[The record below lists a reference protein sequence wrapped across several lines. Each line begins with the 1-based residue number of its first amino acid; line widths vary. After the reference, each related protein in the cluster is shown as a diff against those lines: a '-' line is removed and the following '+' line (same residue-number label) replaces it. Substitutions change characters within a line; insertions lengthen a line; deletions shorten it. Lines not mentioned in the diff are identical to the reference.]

1 MQSVILDRET
11 EFSQEMGDLLYL
23 SACAVN
29 QTVPDEG
36 RASHM
41 DLGAVYRLASFHS
54 VVPLVS
60 FALEQVTALPQVYD
74 QAKKKAIR
82 KLALFD
88 IERSK
93 ILSALVKENIWYL
106 LLKGIVIKDYYPKFG
121 MREMVDN
128 DILCDPD
135 RMQDVKDIMEG
146 LGFHCDLFGVDN
158 QDVYSKDVLC
168 FEIHSSLFQDDKY
181 SQFSEYYQD
190 VKTRLICD
198 KDNPFAYRFNA
209 EDLYIFILA
218 HEYKHYSRGGVGIR
232 SLLDTCVFLQRHNEQ
247 LDWNYIDGELQKLS
261 LTEFEKMNRELA
273 EKAFSGTELNEEEK
287 QQLMYYLSSGA
298 HGTADHMM
306 HNRVSNALSGDDESA
321 KGKYIRDRIFLR
333 GAELKRKHPL
343 VYRHKILLPFFDVYR
358 LFRAAFTKPKKTW
371 TELKR
376 VLKFKKE
383 ETPQSEPDEKRDTT
397 K

>member
-1 MQSVILDRET
+1 MHSVILDRET
-11 EFSQEMGDLLYL
+11 EYSQEMGDLLYL
-23 SACAVN
+23 SACAIN
-29 QTVPDEG
+29 QTAPDAD
-36 RASHM
+36 RVSHM
-41 DLGAVYRLASFHS
+41 DLNAVYRLASFHS
-54 VVPLVS
+54 VAALVS
-60 FALEQVTALPQVYD
+60 FALEQVIELPQAFD
-74 QAKKKAIR
+74 QVKKKAIR

-88 IERSK
+88 IKRSK
-93 ILSALVKENIWYL
+93 ITSALVDEKIWYL
-106 LLKGIVIKDYYPKFG
+106 PLKGIVIKDYYPKFG

-128 DILCDPD
+128 DIMCDPD
-135 RMQDVKDIMEG
+135 RMLDVKDIMEG

-181 SQFSEYYQD
+181 SLFSEYYQD
-190 VKTRLICD
+190 VKSKLIRD

-209 EDLYIFILA
+209 EDLYIFIIA

-232 SLLDTCVFLQRHNEQ
+232 SLLDTYVFLQRHSDQ
-247 LDWNYIDGELQKLS
+247 LDWNYINGELQKLS

-273 EKAFSGTELNEEEK
+273 EKAFSGTALNEEEK
-287 QQLMYYLSSGA
+287 HQLMYYLSSGA

-333 GAELKRKHPL
+333 GEELKRKHPF

-376 VLKFKKE
+376 VMKFKKE
-383 ETPQSEPDEKRDTT
+383 ETQQSATDEKQDIAE
-397 K
+397 

>member
-11 EFSQEMGDLLYL
+11 EYSQEMGDLLYL

-29 QTVPDEG
+29 QTVPDAD
-36 RASHM
+36 RVSHM
-41 DLGAVYRLASFHS
+41 DLNAVYRLASFHS

-60 FALEQVTALPQVYD
+60 FALEQVIELPQVYD

-93 ILSALVKENIWYL
+93 IISALVKEKIWYL
-106 LLKGIVIKDYYPKFG
+106 PLKGIVIKDYYPKFG
-121 MREMVDN
+121 MREMSDN
-128 DILCDPD
+128 DILCDPS
-135 RMQDVKDIMEG
+135 RMQDIKVIMEV
-146 LGFHCDLFGVDN
+146 LGFHCDLYGEVN

-181 SQFSEYYQD
+181 SLFSEYYQD
-190 VKTRLICD
+190 VKSKLTHEE
-198 KDNPFAYRFNA
+198 DNPFAYRFNA
-209 EDLYIFILA
+209 EDLYVFIIA

-232 SLLDTCVFLQRHNEQ
+232 SLLDTYVFLQRHSEQ
-247 LDWNYIDGELQKLS
+247 LDWSYINGELQKLS

-321 KGKYIRDRIFLR
+321 KGKYIRNRIFLR
-333 GAELKRKHPL
+333 GAELKRKHPF

-376 VLKFKKE
+376 VLKFKKA
-383 ETPQSEPDEKRDTT
+383 ETPQSTFGEKQDTT
-397 K
+397 E

>member
-11 EFSQEMGDLLYL
+11 EYSQEMGDLLYL

-29 QTVPDEG
+29 QIAPDAN
-36 RASHM
+36 RVSHM
-41 DLGAVYRLASFHS
+41 DLNAVYRLASFHS

-60 FALEQVTALPQVYD
+60 FALEQVIELPQAYD

-93 ILSALVKENIWYL
+93 ILSALAKKKIWYL
-106 LLKGIVIKDYYPKFG
+106 PLKGIVIKDYYPKFG

-128 DILCDPD
+128 DLLCDPD
-135 RMQDVKDIMEG
+135 RMQDVKTIMEG

-181 SQFSEYYQD
+181 SLFSEYYQD
-190 VKTRLICD
+190 VKAKLTHEE
-198 KDNPFAYRFNA
+198 DNPFAYRFNA
-209 EDLYIFILA
+209 EDLYIFIIA

-232 SLLDTCVFLQRHNEQ
+232 SLLDTCVFLQRHSEL
-247 LDWNYIDGELQKLS
+247 LDWSYIDGELQKLF
-261 LTEFEKMNRELA
+261 LTDFEKMNRELA
-273 EKAFSGTELNEEEK
+273 KKAFSGQSLNEEEK

-298 HGTADHMM
+298 HGTTDHRM
-306 HNRVSNALSGDDESA
+306 HNRVSNALSGDDENA

-333 GAELKRKHPL
+333 GEELKRKHPF
-343 VYRHKILLPFFDVYR
+343 VYRHKILLPFFDVFR

-371 TELKR
+371 SELKH
-376 VLKFKKE
+376 VLKFE
-383 ETPQSEPDEKRDTT
+383 
-397 K
+397 